1 MLKEGLGMR
10 TLAKGVSGFL
20 GIGLAIS
27 VFVAGCAPTQTSP
40 APDVQRTQQL
50 QYDGPIQNVAVLNV
64 TDEYRT
70 PREFSEIFGGLIE
83 QGFFKNAYLRSRFNL
98 IERNRLSAVTR
109 EQGLALSGLVNPEEQ
124 VKLGK
129 LLGAQYILL
138 ASLSSLRSQDAGGL
152 SLPGIGGVRG
162 RSVWVTVNLSLVDV
176 ESGKVVAK
184 VLKEKNKLVPSAV
197 GLSGA
202 YVGLGVSEN
211 VLRDTLKEV
220 VDEALDELVAQI
232 R

>member
-1 MLKEGLGMR
+1 MPV
-10 TLAKGVSGFL
+10 KGVSGFL

-27 VFVAGCAPTQTSP
+27 VFIVGCAPTQTSP
-40 APDVQRTQQL
+40 APDIQKAQQP

-64 TDEYRT
+64 TDQYRI
-70 PREFSEIFGGLIE
+70 PREFLEIFEGLVE

-98 IERNRLSAVTR
+98 IERSRLSAVIR
-109 EQGLALSGLVNPEEQ
+109 EQGLALSGIVNSEEQ

-138 ASLSSLRSQDAGGL
+138 ASLSGLRSQDAGGL
-152 SLPGIGGVRG
+152 SLPGIAVSGKNI
-162 RSVWVTVNLSLVDV
+162 WATVNLSLVDV

-184 VLKEKNKLVPSAV
+184 VLKEKNKMVPSAM

>member
-1 MLKEGLGMR
+1 MP
-10 TLAKGVSGFL
+10 AKGMSGFL
-20 GIGLAIS
+20 GIGMAIS
-27 VFVAGCAPTQTSP
+27 VLLVGCAPTQTSP
-40 APDVQRTQQL
+40 APDVQKAQQV

-64 TDEYRT
+64 TNEYRI

-83 QGFFKNAYLRSRFNL
+83 QGFFKNAYLRNRFNL
-98 IERNRLSAVTR
+98 IERERLSAVIE
-109 EQGLALSGLVNPEEQ
+109 EQGLTLSGLVNPAEQ
-124 VKLGK
+124 GKLGK

-152 SLPGIGGVRG
+152 SLPGIAVRG
-162 RSVWVTVNLSLVDV
+162 RNILVTVNLSLVDV

-184 VLKEKNKLVPSAV
+184 VVKEKSKLVPSAI
-197 GLSGA
+197 GLSGTYA
-202 YVGLGVSEN
+202 DLGVSEN

-220 VDEALDELVAQI
+220 LDEALDELVAQI